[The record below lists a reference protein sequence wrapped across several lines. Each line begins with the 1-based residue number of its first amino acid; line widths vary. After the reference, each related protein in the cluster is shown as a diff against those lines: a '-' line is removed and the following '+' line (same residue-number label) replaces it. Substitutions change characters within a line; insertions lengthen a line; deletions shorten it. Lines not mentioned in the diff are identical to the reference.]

1 MESNGSLHDAE
12 SEIVSLKE
20 KVGLLEMSIV
30 LLSQRNKFEMEKK
43 VESLKCERDTL
54 KYEKIQALNN
64 EMFKEIHLMDCINK
78 SEEECS

>member
-1 MESNGSLHDAE
+1 
-12 SEIVSLKE
+12 
-20 KVGLLEMSIV
+20 
-30 LLSQRNKFEMEKK
+30 MEKK
-43 VESLKCERDTL
+43 VESLNCERDTL